1 MEVKKVL
8 KIIEEIYPLLPLWKD
23 DLDNLITLLQS
34 LEFTIK
40 GCETAYIKAVL
51 EKDKIRKELEAYKE
65 MWREFKTEFTDCEML
80 HDSNPWGW
88 VEIEMDKIK
97 QKYLGGGKL
106 N

>member
-51 EKDKIRKELEAYKE
+51 EKDKIRKELEAYK
-65 MWREFKTEFTDCEML
+65 
-80 HDSNPWGW
+80 GI
-88 VEIEMDKIK
+88 VGEIENDFGNGILQNENGFGVKLEHLIEIKK
-97 QKYLGGGKL
+97 QKYFGGGE
-106 N
+106 